1 MLQLILIVAFTDMYT
16 RLPFGV
22 QSASTIIIII
32 SALQG
37 LPKIVCYLDD
47 IFVTGSTEKENQKN
61 MEHVLLQ
68 LKQSGV
74 KVC

>member
-1 MLQLILIVAFTDMYT
+1 MLQLILIVAFTDTYT

-32 SALQG
+32 SVLQG

-47 IFVTGSTEKENQKN
+47 IFVSGGTEEENQKN

-68 LKQSGV
+68 LKQPSV
-74 KVC
+74 KVY